1 MIAWFLCPYK
11 RDPEIPRA
19 RYCAFEDYFSQL
31 KAEGA
36 SWGTVEIDG
45 NRALVKVNASNR
57 LLNTIANDGAC
68 TRLTDDTIE
77 KLRQRLGSALIQ
89 RRKVRCE
96 QDGRTMTI
104 LSDTVPLREQD
115 LLTVDTRIR

>member
-19 RYCAFEDYFSQL
+19 RYCAFEDYHAQL

-36 SWGTVEIDG
+36 TWGTFEIDG
-45 NRALVKVNASNR
+45 NRALVKVSASNR
-57 LLNTIANDGAC
+57 LLNTISNDGIC
-68 TRLTDDTIE
+68 TRLTDDTIK
-77 KLRQRLGSALIQ
+77 KLRQRLGNALIQ

-96 QDGRTMTI
+96 LDGSTMTI
-104 LSDTVPLREQD
+104 LSDVVALEEKD
-115 LLTVDTRIR
+115 LLDVDTRIR